1 MMTAKVKSIAKNICE
16 KIKSAPIVDINAIT
30 RKDYNGKDFKNGLYF
45 VYDKK
50 DVVIYVGKISNAKNT
65 SLYMRFVGHG
75 AGAHKN
81 DAWYKT
87 AKKVQFMQFAAMD
100 NEMLELAER
109 LVILFKRPSRND
121 ADTSEERVLRLLD
134 GKCNV

>member
-1 MMTAKVKSIAKNICE
+1 MTAKVKSIAKNICE

-81 DAWYKT
+81 DAWYTT

-100 NEMLELAER
+100 DEMLELAER

-134 GKCNV
+134 GKCNG

>member
-30 RKDYNGKDFKNGLYF
+30 RKDYNGNDFKNGLYF

>member
-1 MMTAKVKSIAKNICE
+1 MTAKVKSIAKNICE

>member
-1 MMTAKVKSIAKNICE
+1 MTARVKSITKNICT
-16 KIKSAPIVDINAIT
+16 KIKTAPLVDIDAIT
-30 RKDYNGKDFKNGLYF
+30 RKNCNGKDCKNGLYF
-45 VYDKK
+45 VYDKN

-81 DAWYKT
+81 DAWYET
-87 AKKVQFMQFAAMD
+87 AKKVRFMQFPEMD

>member
-1 MMTAKVKSIAKNICE
+1 MTAKVKSITKKICA
-16 KIKSAPIVDINAIT
+16 KIKSAPLVDINAIT
-30 RKDYNGKDFKNGLYF
+30 RTDYNGKDFKNGLYF

-50 DVVIYVGKISNAKNT
+50 NVVIYVGKISNAKNT